1 MRDLIF
7 DDETLIHLTPWPA
20 LIDALR
26 EAFRI
31 PCEMPQRSNL
41 QIPHRSATAG
51 AVLVMPSWVQD
62 DVIGLKILNVFPSNA
77 SIGKPAIHGVYV
89 LSSAADGE
97 ILALFDAKTLTARRT
112 AATSA
117 LAARFLAR
125 PDSNRLLLM
134 GTGHLAPFMAAA
146 HCSVR
151 PIRHISVWGRSF
163 DKAAVL
169 ARHLSESLNIA
180 SEPVDNLE
188 SALSVADV
196 VCTATLASQPVLF
209 GAHVKPGT
217 HVDLVGGFT
226 PLMRE
231 ADDTLLRRAIIYVD
245 QRRAALLEAG
255 DISDPIARGIISSDD
270 IVADL
275 GELCTGRI
283 RANSVANDITL
294 FKSVGLALE
303 DLATARLAFRS
314 FQLNPIAEISLP
326 KRQST

>member
-7 DDETLIHLTPWPA
+7 DDETLIRLTPWPA

-41 QIPHRSATAG
+41 QIPHKSTIAG
-51 AVLVMPSWVQD
+51 AVLIMPSWVQD

-89 LSSAADGE
+89 LSSATDGE

-117 LAARFLAR
+117 LAAGFLAR
-125 PDSNRLLLM
+125 PDSSRLLLM

-163 DKAAVL
+163 EKAAVL
-169 ARHLSESLNIA
+169 ARRLSKSLNIN
-180 SEPVDNLE
+180 SEPVENLE
-188 SALSVADV
+188 SALSAADI
-196 VCTATLASQPVLF
+196 VCTATLASQPIVF

-231 ADDTLLRRAIIYVD
+231 ADDTLLRRARIFVD

-255 DISDPIARGIISSDD
+255 DITDPVARGIISPDD

-275 GELCTGRI
+275 TDLCTGRI
-283 RANSVANDITL
+283 RASAKENDITL

-303 DLATARLAFRS
+303 DLAAARLAFRS
-314 FQLNPIAEISLP
+314 FQINPIAEISLAR
-326 KRQST
+326 KQST

>member
-1 MRDLIF
+1 
-7 DDETLIHLTPWPA
+7 
-20 LIDALR
+20 
-26 EAFRI
+26 
-31 PCEMPQRSNL
+31 
-41 QIPHRSATAG
+41 
-51 AVLVMPSWVQD
+51 
-62 DVIGLKILNVFPSNA
+62 
-77 SIGKPAIHGVYV
+77 
-89 LSSAADGE
+89 
-97 ILALFDAKTLTARRT
+97 
-112 AATSA
+112 
-117 LAARFLAR
+117 
-125 PDSNRLLLM
+125 
-134 GTGHLAPFMAAA
+134 
-146 HCSVR
+146 
-151 PIRHISVWGRSF
+151 
-163 DKAAVL
+163 
-169 ARHLSESLNIA
+169 
-180 SEPVDNLE
+180 
-188 SALSVADV
+188 
-196 VCTATLASQPVLF
+196 LF

-275 GELCTGRI
+275 GDLCTGRI